1 MRIIDE
7 EKTALRKV
15 FKNRR
20 AALSAYDVKEKSQRI
35 NQNFI
40 KNLLPKICKKNSEKV
55 FSLYLH
61 SGNEVTTS
69 LIAQHFF
76 EKQIKFSYPK
86 IISKD
91 HPLDFIQATKDM
103 AFELNNFYPKIL
115 EPISGEKIFPDF
127 IILPLLAFDSDLSRL
142 GMGGGFFDR
151 TINYLKSEKPEIF
164 VIGLAYDIQRADDK
178 LPKENTDQRLDF
190 IVTEEKIF
198 SAT

>member
-7 EKTALRKV
+7 EKTALRKI
-15 FKNRR
+15 FKNKR
-20 AALSAYDVKEKSQRI
+20 AALSATDVKEKSQRI

-40 KNLLPKICKKNSEKV
+40 KNLLPQIYQKNSDKV

-61 SGNEVTTS
+61 SGNEVNTD
-69 LIAQHFF
+69 LIAQHFLK
-76 EKQIKFSYPK
+76 KQIKFSYPK
-86 IISKD
+86 IIAKY
-91 HPLDFIQATKDM
+91 HPLDFIQATKDT
-103 AFELNNFYPKIL
+103 AFGPNNFYPKIL
-115 EPISGEKIFPDF
+115 EPISGEKTFPDF

-178 LPKENTDQRLDF
+178 LPIENTDQRLDF

-198 SAT
+198 SAS